1 MDETL
6 TKLTEMSEKDEP
18 LPGGGAWRK
27 VDPKIWAPGTPTK
40 LYTRILRR
48 LRGIFALSSIWTL
61 IILGP
66 LSVLLTI
73 WGTSYLVS
81 PSLLGPT
88 LILVWSALIGGFIL
102 VVEKTG
108 YARNFEGSDFKL
120 TKERL
125 LAPALVLGVLITVF
139 YFVTFVANKP

>member
-1 MDETL
+1 
-6 TKLTEMSEKDEP
+6 MSEKDEP

-88 LILVWSALIGGFIL
+88 LILVWSALIGGFNL
-102 VVEKTG
+102 VVGKTG
-108 YARNFEGSDFKL
+108 YARNFEGSGAKP
-120 TKERL
+120 TKDRL
-125 LAPALVLGVLITVF
+125 PAPTLGF
-139 YFVTFVANKP
+139 RVTLS

>member
-1 MDETL
+1 
-6 TKLTEMSEKDEP
+6 MSEKDEP
-18 LPGGGAWRK
+18 LPGGGAWRE

-66 LSVLLTI
+66 
-73 WGTSYLVS
+73 
-81 PSLLGPT
+81 P
-88 LILVWSALIGGFIL
+88 LILVWSALIGGFIV
-102 VVEKTG
+102 VVEKTV
-108 YARNFEGSDFKL
+108 YARTFEGWDFKL

>member
-1 MDETL
+1 
-6 TKLTEMSEKDEP
+6 MSENDEP
-18 LPGGGAWRK
+18 LPDGGAWRK
-27 VDPKIWAPGTPTK
+27 VDPKIWAPGPPTK
-40 LYTRILRR
+40 RRTRILRR
-48 LRGIFALSSIWTL
+48 MRGIFALSSIWTL
-61 IILGP
+61 IMLGP

-73 WGTSYLVS
+73 WGTSYIVS

-125 LAPALVLGVLITVF
+125 LAPALVLGVLITVL
-139 YFVTFVANKP
+139 YFLTFVANKP